1 MKVLKFGGGCLKDAK
16 SIKKVPKI
24 ISHYDDDIVI
34 VLSAF
39 GKITNMLEDE
49 KHEDV
54 FLFIQSIMID
64 LGFSSYD
71 IDDILKKQ
79 KTYFS
84 FSNRISYPDRVS
96 IGEYLSSEI
105 IHRYLKLENIDNM
118 QLDATKYIFTDS
130 WDPNVNSAKF
140 HSINVPDNFLESIV
154 KQKIITQGFIASDVN
169 SGAKTTLGREGSDY
183 SAAIFGAA
191 FNVDEVILFKDV
203 DGVYSADPKKNSDVE
218 LFSHLSYDAAFEL
231 CSNGN
236 TVVHP
241 KTINHLKKKRIPLII
256 KNFDNFRK
264 PGTVIS

>member
-24 ISHYDDDIVI
+24 ISHYDDDIVV

-49 KHEDV
+49 KYENM
-54 FLFIQSIMID
+54 LSFIQTIMMD
-64 LGFSSYD
+64 LSFSSNE
-71 IDDILKKQ
+71 IDDILKK
-79 KTYFS
+79 KKYFD
-84 FSNRISYPDRVS
+84 FSNRLSYPERVS

-130 WDPNVNSAKF
+130 WDSNLNSAQF
-140 HSINVPDNFLESIV
+140 HSINVPYNFLESIV
-154 KQKIITQGFIASDVN
+154 KQKIVTQGFIASDLN
-169 SGAKTTLGREGSDY
+169 SGVRTTLGREGSDY
-183 SAAIFGAA
+183 SAAIFGEA
-191 FNVDEVILFKDV
+191 FNADEVILFKDV
-203 DGVYSADPKKNSDVE
+203 DGIYSKDPKNHQDAE
-218 LFSHLSYDAAFEL
+218 LFSHLTYDSAFEL

-241 KTINHLKKKRIPLII
+241 KTINHLKQKKIPLII
-256 KNFDNFRK
+256 KSFYDLSK
-264 PGTVIS
+264 PGTIIS